1 MRLTATL
8 FFTLALLTLAGCN
21 RSKNADYDS
30 GTTSAPNTQSTEP
43 QYRGL
48 SNADANTTTPK
59 AQTVSLTDADKSQTV
74 TAAVERKIIRNA
86 DLQIEVS
93 DPAENLRR
101 IAKVAEAR
109 GGFVV
114 TSDATQR
121 QDNNQTRPE
130 LEIKIVVRVPSAQ
143 FDATMDEI
151 RNGASRILNEKRT
164 GQDVTEEFIDLEARI
179 RTQKALEAQF
189 MEIMKQAKTVEDAL
203 QVQSQL
209 AGVRTE
215 IERLEGRR
223 RFLENQASLSTI
235 TVTLQSPTPIV
246 STSGFFYSVKQAF
259 RDGVDLA
266 ATITL
271 FLIRAFITLL
281 PVAVFIF
288 LPLGLLVRYLIR
300 RFRRAQLVRE
310 LAMRESLADAKSQ

>member
-21 RSKNADYDS
+21 RSRNADYDS
-30 GTTSAPNTQSTEP
+30 GAAPEP
-43 QYRGL
+43 ATRKSEVQYQGM
-48 SNADANTTTPK
+48 SDAQANTTTPK
-59 AQTVSLTDADKSQTV
+59 PQTVSLTDADKSQTA

-86 DLQIEVS
+86 DLQMEVS

-143 FDATMDEI
+143 FDAAMDEI

-259 RDGVDLA
+259 RDGVDFA
-266 ATITL
+266 AAITL
-271 FLIRAFITLL
+271 FLIRALITLL

-288 LPLGLLVRYLIR
+288 LPLGLLVRHLIR
-300 RFRRAQLVRE
+300 RFRRAQLARE
-310 LAMRESLADAKSQ
+310 LARDEPLAAAKSQ